1 VVYSLAPDLA
11 VGQIGSHRR
20 NDVIAITGARLI
32 DGTGA
37 DPLEDA
43 TVLVNDRQIDDIVSG
58 TDLPSLEGVDRID
71 GSGMTLLPGLIDCH
85 DHLASFGY
93 GLAERWGLTEPA
105 SQRYLRIA
113 SVLKQTLD
121 SGYTTVRD
129 AGGLDAGVRMA
140 VEEGLVPGPRLQVV
154 LNIITPTGGIGDHAS
169 PSGFRH
175 PAPPDPALPEGVANG
190 AGAMR
195 ARVRQMVMAGA
206 DAIKTATTG
215 GASSRPGFGPRDMN
229 MGADE
234 LAALVDEAHSHG
246 KRVMCH
252 ALGGP
257 GLRAAVEA
265 GVDSIEHGSY
275 LDEDP
280 DLLPMMAD
288 KEVFF
293 IPTLSVYVY
302 HKSQGTPDGRARAT
316 ELQEHHTRSIM
327 LAMEAGVK
335 VVAGTDAGGWLH
347 GNNAQEISCLV
358 QAGMSPMEALRS
370 ATGRAA
376 ECLGLERSIGTVE
389 KGKLADLVMVD
400 VDPLEDP
407 SSLERGQSVRLV
419 MKEGKVA
426 VDRR

>member
-1 VVYSLAPDLA
+1 M
-11 VGQIGSHRR
+11 
-20 NDVIAITGARLI
+20 IAITGARLI
-32 DGTGA
+32 DGTGS
-37 DPLEDA
+37 DPIEGA
-43 TVLVNDRQIDDIVSG
+43 TVLVNDSQIEDVILG
-58 TDLPSLEGVDRID
+58 TEQPSLEGVNHID
-71 GSGMTLLPGLIDCH
+71 GRGMTLLPGLIDCH

-105 SQRYLRIA
+105 SQRFLRIA
-113 SVLKQTLD
+113 SVLKQTLA

-169 PSGFRH
+169 ASGYRH
-175 PAPPDPALPEGVANG
+175 PAPPDPSLPDGVANG
-190 AGAMR
+190 PVAMR
-195 ARVRQMVMAGA
+195 ARVREMVMAGA

-215 GASSRPGFGPRDMN
+215 GASSRPGLGPQDMH
-229 MGADE
+229 MGVDE
-234 LAALVDEAHSHG
+234 LAVLVDEAHSLG

-280 DLLPMMAD
+280 DLLPTMAEKD
-288 KEVFF
+288 VFF

-302 HKSQGTPDGRARAT
+302 HMSQGTPHGKARAAA
-316 ELQEHHTRSIM
+316 LKEHHARSVN

-347 GNNAQEISCLV
+347 GNNAQEIACLV
-358 QAGMSPMEALRS
+358 QAGLSPMEALRS

-376 ECLGLERSIGTVE
+376 QCLGLERSIGTVE
-389 KGKLADLVMVD
+389 KGKLADLVLVD
-400 VDPLEDP
+400 VNPLEDP
-407 SSLERGQSVRLV
+407 SSLEKGQSVRLV
-419 MKEGKVA
+419 MKEGKVEF
-426 VDRR
+426 DRL

>member
-1 VVYSLAPDLA
+1 M
-11 VGQIGSHRR
+11 
-20 NDVIAITGARLI
+20 IAITGARLI
-32 DGTGA
+32 DGTGS
-37 DPLEDA
+37 DPVEGA
-43 TVLVNDRQIDDIVSG
+43 TVLVNDRRIEDVILGAEQ
-58 TDLPSLEGVDRID
+58 PSLEGVDQID
-71 GSGMTLLPGLIDCH
+71 GRGMTLLPGLIDCH

-93 GLAERWGLTEPA
+93 GLADRWGLTEPA
-105 SQRYLRIA
+105 SQRFLRVA
-113 SVLKQTLD
+113 SVLKQTLET
-121 SGYTTVRD
+121 GYTTVRD

-169 PSGFRH
+169 PSGYRR
-175 PAPPDPALPEGVANG
+175 PAPPDPTLPDGVANG
-190 AGAMR
+190 PGAMR
-195 ARVRQMVMAGA
+195 ARVREMVMAGA

-215 GASSRPGFGPRDMN
+215 GASSRPGLGPRDMH
-229 MGADE
+229 MGTDE
-234 LAALVDEAHSHG
+234 LAALVDEAHTLG
-246 KRVMCH
+246 KKVMCH

-280 DLLPMMAD
+280 ELLPMMAE
-288 KEVFF
+288 KNVFF
-293 IPTLSVYVY
+293 IPTFSVYVY
-302 HKSQGTPDGRARAT
+302 HRSQGSPHGRARAAA
-316 ELQEHHTRSIM
+316 LQEHHARSVQ
-327 LAMEAGVK
+327 LAVEAGVK

-347 GNNAQEISCLV
+347 GNNAQEITCLV

-376 ECLGLERSIGTVE
+376 QCLGLEGSIGTVE
-389 KGKLADLVMVD
+389 KGKLADLVLVD
-400 VDPLEDP
+400 VDPLRDP